1 MDARAANYA
10 IVICTRCRD
19 PLSGAA
25 LAEQLVPKLQAAASQ
40 GGFVVETV
48 ACMAGCDRPLAVAFR
63 AEGKAGFLFGDIEP
77 GQDAGALTEFG
88 ALYDSLPDG
97 WCNESQRPAGL
108 KGKTLARIPAAA
120 PAASP

>member
-10 IVICTRCRD
+10 IIVCTRCRD

-25 LAEQLVPKLQAAASQ
+25 LAERLIPKLEAAARQ
-40 GGFVVETV
+40 GGFIVETV

-63 AEGKAGFLFGDIEP
+63 ADGKASFLFGDIEP
-77 GQDAGALTEFG
+77 EQDAGALAEFG
-88 ALYDSLPDG
+88 ALYDGLPDG
-97 WCNESQRPAGL
+97 WCNEGRRPAGL
-108 KGKTLARIPAAA
+108 KGKTLARIPAA

>member
-1 MDARAANYA
+1 MDARAPNYA
-10 IVICTRCRD
+10 IIVCTRCRD

-25 LAEQLVPKLQAAASQ
+25 LAEKLIPKLEAAACE

-63 AEGKAGFLFGDIEP
+63 AEGKASFLFGDIAP
-77 GQDAGALTEFG
+77 DIDADALTEFG

-97 WCNESQRPAGL
+97 WCNEGRRPAGL
-108 KGKTLARIPAAA
+108 KGKTLARIPAAPPAGA
-120 PAASP
+120 P